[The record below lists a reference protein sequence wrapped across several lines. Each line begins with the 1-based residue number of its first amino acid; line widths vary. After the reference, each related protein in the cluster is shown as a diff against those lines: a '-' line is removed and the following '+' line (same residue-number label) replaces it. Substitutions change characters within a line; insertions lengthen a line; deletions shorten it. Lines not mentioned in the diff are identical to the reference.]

1 MIQMMDARRQA
12 RTRLAPRVPPPNAL
26 VLFDIDGT
34 LLRRAGPHHRLALIA
49 AIRRVTGLETTTD
62 GVPVAGMLDPGI
74 IEAMMRQAGA
84 SRGLV
89 REWLPAVMKTA
100 ERIHVRTCPD
110 LSRRVCPGVRRLLG
124 RIRGSGAVAGLV
136 TGNLT
141 RIGWKKM
148 RQAGLDE
155 FFRFGE
161 FGETAPTRAGL
172 VRNAVRRA
180 RREGWIAAGANI
192 WMIGDHVNDILAA
205 RANGVRSVAVG
216 TGILDVEMLAAH
228 SPDILV
234 PDMRSIHPDMLL

>member
-1 MIQMMDARRQA
+1 VIHS
-12 RTRLAPRVPPPNAL
+12 NAL

-49 AIRRVTGLETTTD
+49 AIRRVAGLETSTD

-84 SRGLV
+84 SRELV
-89 REWLPAVMKTA
+89 RESLPAVMATA
-100 ERIHVRTCPD
+100 ERIHARTCPD
-110 LSRRVCPGVRRLLG
+110 LSRRVCPGVRLLLG
-124 RIRGSGAVAGLV
+124 RLRRSGAVAGLV

-141 RIGWKKM
+141 RIGWNKM
-148 RQAGLDE
+148 RRAGLDE

-180 RREGWIAAGANI
+180 RREGWIGAGARI
-192 WMIGDHVNDILAA
+192 SLIGDHVNDILAA
-205 RANGVRSVAVG
+205 RANRVRSIAVG
-216 TGILDVEMLAAH
+216 TGILDMGTLAAH
-228 SPDILV
+228 SPDMLA
-234 PDMRSIHPDMLL
+234 PDMRCIHIDMLL

>member
-1 MIQMMDARRQA
+1 MI
-12 RTRLAPRVPPPNAL
+12 PPNTL

-84 SRGLV
+84 SRKLV
-89 REWLPAVMKTA
+89 RESLPAVMKTA
-100 ERIHVRTCPD
+100 ERIHVRTCPE

-180 RREGWIAAGANI
+180 RREGWIAAGARI
-192 WMIGDHVNDILAA
+192 SLIGDHVNDILAA
-205 RANGVRSVAVG
+205 RANRVRSIAVG
-216 TGILDVEMLAAH
+216 TGILDMETLAAH

-234 PDMRSIHPDMLL
+234 PDMRSIHIDMLL